1 MKLGGLSQ
9 IDDEKTFFSCVAL
22 LIFTWLV
29 KTHMRQT
36 GATVWHYK

>member
-1 MKLGGLSQ
+1 MNFGGLSQ
-9 IDDEKTFFSCVAL
+9 IDDEENVLSYVAL

-36 GATVWHYK
+36 GATVWHYR